1 MKRWFK
7 PENIHSLQEKHVFS
21 SEELDL
27 LMERINEELEYASTD
42 ILRILGKKSINTH
55 QSDY

>member
-7 PENIHSLQEKHVFS
+7 PENIHSLQDKHVFS

-27 LMERINEELEYASTD
+27 LMERIKEELEYSSTD
-42 ILRILGKKSINTH
+42 ILRMLDKTSKNTH
-55 QSDY
+55 QTDF

>member
-7 PENIHSLQEKHVFS
+7 PENLHSLQEKHVFS

-27 LMERINEELEYASTD
+27 LMERIKEELEYASTD
-42 ILRILGKKSINTH
+42 ILRLLDKTSKNTH
-55 QSDY
+55 QTDY

>member
-7 PENIHSLQEKHVFS
+7 PENLHSLQDKHVFS

-27 LMERINEELEYASTD
+27 LMERIKEELEYASTD
-42 ILRILGKKSINTH
+42 ILRLLDKTSKNTH
-55 QSDY
+55 QTDY

>member
-7 PENIHSLQEKHVFS
+7 PENIHSLQDKHVFS

-27 LMERINEELEYASTD
+27 LMERIKEELEYASTD
-42 ILRILGKKSINTH
+42 ILRLLDKKSKNTH
-55 QSDY
+55 QTDY

>member
-7 PENIHSLQEKHVFS
+7 PESLHSLQDKHVFS

-27 LMERINEELEYASTD
+27 LMERIKEELEYASTD
-42 ILRILGKKSINTH
+42 ILRLLDKTSKNTH
-55 QSDY
+55 QTDY